1 MRFPPE
7 GLLCDT
13 AENQEFLSGRRG
25 LESASLEGRTLE
37 ARAVRCDGGCN
48 LFVELGGRAVVIP
61 RREAILDPDNQ
72 KDVAIL
78 SRVGRPVCFKV
89 LLAPGCQ
96 EDEPRF
102 LLSRRAAQEEAM
114 EYFMNRLNIG
124 EIIWC
129 RVSRLECFG
138 AFVDIG
144 RGIPSFIGIENIS
157 VSRIRHPAERFR
169 IGQLIP
175 AVVTEIDRTLKRV
188 MLSHKELLGTWEEN
202 AAFFHSGDTVEGIV
216 RGIEA
221 YGVFIELAPNL
232 SGLSDPHEGL
242 REGQRVCVYIKSII
256 PEKMKIKLAVV
267 DVLPD
272 CPVRKP
278 VRYFLP
284 GRRITGWTY
293 APESPAENGCE

>member
-89 LLAPGCQ
+89 LRAPGCQ

-114 EYFMNRLNIG
+114 
-124 EIIWC
+124 
-129 RVSRLECFG
+129 
-138 AFVDIG
+138 
-144 RGIPSFIGIENIS
+144 
-157 VSRIRHPAERFR
+157 
-169 IGQLIP
+169 
-175 AVVTEIDRTLKRV
+175 
-188 MLSHKELLGTWEEN
+188 
-202 AAFFHSGDTVEGIV
+202 
-216 RGIEA
+216 
-221 YGVFIELAPNL
+221 
-232 SGLSDPHEGL
+232 
-242 REGQRVCVYIKSII
+242 
-256 PEKMKIKLAVV
+256 
-267 DVLPD
+267 
-272 CPVRKP
+272 
-278 VRYFLP
+278 
-284 GRRITGWTY
+284 
-293 APESPAENGCE
+293 